1 MAKPDEKKINELLT
15 RGVEAIYPSRP
26 ELEKVLR
33 SGKKLRLYHG
43 IDPTGPT
50 LHLGHLVQLLK
61 LRQFQDLNHEVI
73 ILIGDFTATIG
84 DPSDQNSARKILT
97 RQQVLKNSKDYKS
110 QIYKI
115 LDQKKVIFRYNS
127 EWLDK
132 LKFED
137 LIKLSSQFTAQQT
150 LARSM
155 FKKRMA
161 EGKDLYINEFLYP
174 VFQAYDSVVL
184 DVDLEIGGN
193 DQMFNMLAGRT
204 LMKKTKNKEKFVL
217 TTKLLE
223 DPTGK
228 KMGKTTGNM
237 VSLADQPTEVY
248 GKIMSWPDSLILTG
262 FELITQVP
270 LAEIN
275 QLKAD
280 LAGGRNPKLLKML
293 LAYELIQLYWG
304 KSAAIKAEESFKQVF
319 EEKLNPDEIKIVH
332 AKSKNIIDV
341 LEETKLASSKSEA
354 RRLISQGG
362 IRVDGKVVKD
372 QNFEIGKID
381 QDGVVIQKG
390 KRHFVKIK

>member
-237 VSLADQPTEVY
+237 VRLADQPTEVY

>member
-237 VSLADQPTEVY
+237 VSLADQPTEV
-248 GKIMSWPDSLILTG
+248 
-262 FELITQVP
+262 
-270 LAEIN
+270 
-275 QLKAD
+275 
-280 LAGGRNPKLLKML
+280 
-293 LAYELIQLYWG
+293 
-304 KSAAIKAEESFKQVF
+304 
-319 EEKLNPDEIKIVH
+319 
-332 AKSKNIIDV
+332 
-341 LEETKLASSKSEA
+341 
-354 RRLISQGG
+354 
-362 IRVDGKVVKD
+362 
-372 QNFEIGKID
+372 
-381 QDGVVIQKG
+381 
-390 KRHFVKIK
+390 

>member
-1 MAKPDEKKINELLT
+1 MSSDKNAKIKEVLE
-15 RGVEAIYPSRP
+15 RGVENIYPSKSA
-26 ELEKVLR
+26 LEKVLK
-33 SGKKLRLYHG
+33 SGKKLIIYHG

-61 LRQFQDLNHEVI
+61 LKQFQDLGHKII

-84 DPSDQNSARKILT
+84 DPSDQDSARKILS
-97 RQQVLKNSKDYKS
+97 RKQVLQNAKDYKS
-110 QIYKI
+110 QISKI
-115 LDQKKVIFRYNS
+115 LDSQKTTFEYNS
-127 EWLDK
+127 KWLDK
-132 LKFED
+132 LKFEAI
-137 LIKLSSQFTAQQT
+137 IKLSAQFTAQQT

-161 EGKDLYINEFLYP
+161 EGKDLYVNEFLYP

>member
-1 MAKPDEKKINELLT
+1 
-15 RGVEAIYPSRP
+15 
-26 ELEKVLR
+26 
-33 SGKKLRLYHG
+33 
-43 IDPTGPT
+43 
-50 LHLGHLVQLLK
+50 
-61 LRQFQDLNHEVI
+61 
-73 ILIGDFTATIG
+73 
-84 DPSDQNSARKILT
+84 
-97 RQQVLKNSKDYKS
+97 
-110 QIYKI
+110 
-115 LDQKKVIFRYNS
+115 
-127 EWLDK
+127 
-132 LKFED
+132 
-137 LIKLSSQFTAQQT
+137 
-150 LARSM
+150 
-155 FKKRMA
+155 
-161 EGKDLYINEFLYP
+161 
-174 VFQAYDSVVL
+174 
-184 DVDLEIGGN
+184 
-193 DQMFNMLAGRT
+193 
-204 LMKKTKNKEKFVL
+204 
-217 TTKLLE
+217 
-223 DPTGK
+223 
-228 KMGKTTGNM
+228 
-237 VSLADQPTEVY
+237 
-248 GKIMSWPDSLILTG
+248 MSWPDSLILTG